1 MSGKVIK
8 HIISGGQTGVDRAG
22 LDVALE
28 LGIPCGGWCPNGRRA
43 VDGRIPDKYPLV
55 ETPAHNYNTRTR
67 LNVHD
72 ADGTL
77 IINRGPLG
85 EGTAYTVRLAQQQH
99 KPHLVVDVEDSDAI
113 TQTCQWIEEHTI
125 STLNVAGPRE
135 EKCPG
140 IHEQAC
146 QFLKGVLR

>member
-1 MSGKVIK
+1 MVKR
-8 HIISGGQTGVDRAG
+8 IISGGQTGVDRAG
-22 LDVALE
+22 LDVALD
-28 LGIPCGGWCPNGRRA
+28 LGIPCGGWCPAGRRA
-43 VDGRIPDKYPLV
+43 VDGRIPDKYPLD
-55 ETPAHNYNTRTR
+55 ETEARNYNTRTR

-85 EGTAYTVRLAQQQH
+85 EGTAYTVRLAQQQK
-99 KPHLVVDVEDSDAI
+99 KPHLVVDVDDPEAI
-113 TQTCQWIEEHTI
+113 TLARQWLAEHTI
-125 STLNVAGPRE
+125 ATLNVAGPRE

-146 QFLKGVLR
+146 QFLKTVL